1 MVKLRRVLPYLLLLC
16 LLPSACQAAEK
27 TYRITETELTRLE
40 TNLNRLQ
47 EITAESKNESE
58 KQKAQLRILKNQL
71 SEAENLL
78 AKQRTSL
85 QTANELLE
93 KYAKEEQ
100 KSKRR
105 LKRERL
111 LWVSVAGVLLVRS
124 VAR

>member
-40 TNLNRLQ
+40 TNLSRLQ
-47 EITAESKNESE
+47 EITAESKIESE
-58 KQKAQLRILKNQL
+58 KQKAQLSILKNQL
-71 SEAENLL
+71 SEAESLL

-93 KYAKEEQ
+93 QYAKEEQ
-100 KSKRR
+100 KSKRL
-105 LKRERL
+105 LKRERT
-111 LWVSVAGVLLVRS
+111 LWMTVAGVLLVRN
-124 VAR
+124 VVK